1 MLLLTKMYL
10 LISALLVLIPF
21 IFLIA
26 IYSNQIIVSNF
37 NKMVVTICCILFVV
51 LILVIYYRLVKFKTN
66 TRKKIWP
73 PVVPKC
79 PDYWEDKGE
88 NGSDCVNV
96 QNLGTCPAPQGQT
109 QLHMD
114 FTGKDYTG
122 SMGACNKYNWAN
134 NCNIFWEGVNYG
146 TTNPCA
152 V

>member
-1 MLLLTKMYL
+1 MLLLTKLYL
-10 LISALLVLIPF
+10 LFSGLFVLIPF

-26 IYSNQIIVSNF
+26 IYSNTIVISDF
-37 NKMVVTICCILFVV
+37 NKVVVTISCILFVV
-51 LILVIYYRLVKFKTN
+51 LIVLIYYKLLKFKTITTN
-66 TRKKIWP
+66 QPWP
-73 PVVPKC
+73 PVVSNC
-79 PDYWEDKGE
+79 PDYWEDNGH

-96 QNLGTCPAPQGQT
+96 KNLGTCPVPDGQT
-109 QLHMD
+109 ELHMD

-122 SMGACNKYNWAN
+122 SMGSCNKYNWAN